1 MWRKQHDTSSLVFV
15 FLLVNYL
22 LQLFRLAEQKCLTV
36 PLVFRL
42 LFKRLAILLV
52 IIISRQADLVMGEVS
67 VIRDSVA
74 FFLFGE

>member
-1 MWRKQHDTSSLVFV
+1 M
-15 FLLVNYL
+15 LVNYL